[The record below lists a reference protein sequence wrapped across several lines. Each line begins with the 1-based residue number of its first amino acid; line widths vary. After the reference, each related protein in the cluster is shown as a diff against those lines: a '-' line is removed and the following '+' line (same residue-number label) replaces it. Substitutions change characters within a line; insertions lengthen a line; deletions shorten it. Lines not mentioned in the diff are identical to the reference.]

1 MHSLLLRVKNEQ
13 VLSLA
18 KESAEELATLAAEEV
33 RATGC
38 FSWVLF
44 NFLFHSNGV
53 CILQKVS
60 GLRNRLE
67 EDSERRAVWLGSAA
81 LSGV

>member
-1 MHSLLLRVKNEQ
+1 MKNEQ

-18 KESAEELATLAAEEV
+18 KESAEELATVAAEEV
-33 RATGC
+33 RDASLRFC
-38 FSWVLF
+38 SFFFV
-44 NFLFHSNGV
+44 HSNSV
-53 CILQKVS
+53 HTLPKVS

-67 EDSERRAVWLGSAA
+67 EDNERKAVWVGSAA